1 MTYEQAS
8 FYVSNKSD
16 AYIPSTKLD
25 TRDGIKFAKRCGC
38 VTILAHPCLLPKE
51 IVNEIVTFGVEG
63 IEVKYPSNQEGDE
76 KYFRDLA
83 KKHNLFISAGSDCH
97 GDSTHAPIG
106 TSTLDLEEFMPLA
119 ERIGFKYGD

>member
-1 MTYEQAS
+1 M
-8 FYVSNKSD
+8 D
-16 AYIPSTKLD
+16 AEMNLLKDTKLVNVLQ
-25 TRDGIKFAKRCGC
+25 G
-38 VTILAHPCLLPKE
+38 
-51 IVNEIVTFGVEG
+51 NEIVTFGVEG

-119 ERIGFKYGD
+119 ERIGFKYGDSKCRICYLCGKKYWYSRT